1 MRLQAKNRII
11 SKEASA
17 MTKIVVLDGYTEN
30 PGDLS
35 WAGLGALGELQ
46 VYDRTPPELVAQ
58 RIGDADI
65 VYTNKTPITRGVLE
79 SCPSIRMISVL
90 ATGYNIVDC
99 QACRER
105 GIPVTNVPS
114 YGTAAVAQAAIAML
128 LEICNRVGH
137 HDQAVHAGR
146 WAQSPDWCFW
156 DYPLIELA
164 GKTMGIIGFGRIG
177 QATGRIARSLGMEV
191 LAYDRFPTEA
201 GRATGAYVDLDTLL
215 ASAHVVSLHCPL
227 FPDTEG
233 LINQE
238 TIGKMRDG
246 AILLNNSR
254 GPLVVEADLA
264 EALNSGK
271 LYAAALDVVSLE
283 PIQPDNP
290 LLTARNCII
299 TPHISWAS
307 RESRQRLMDI
317 AVENCAA
324 FLRGQPQNVV
334 NG

>member
-1 MRLQAKNRII
+1 
-11 SKEASA
+11 
-17 MTKIVVLDGYTEN
+17 
-30 PGDLS
+30 
-35 WAGLGALGELQ
+35 
-46 VYDRTPPELVAQ
+46 
-58 RIGDADI
+58 
-65 VYTNKTPITRGVLE
+65 
-79 SCPSIRMISVL
+79 
-90 ATGYNIVDC
+90 
-99 QACRER
+99 
-105 GIPVTNVPS
+105 
-114 YGTAAVAQAAIAML
+114 
-128 LEICNRVGH
+128 
-137 HDQAVHAGR
+137 
-146 WAQSPDWCFW
+146 
-156 DYPLIELA
+156 
-164 GKTMGIIGFGRIG
+164 MGIIGFGRIG
-177 QATGRIARSLGMEV
+177 QAAGKIAKAFGMEV